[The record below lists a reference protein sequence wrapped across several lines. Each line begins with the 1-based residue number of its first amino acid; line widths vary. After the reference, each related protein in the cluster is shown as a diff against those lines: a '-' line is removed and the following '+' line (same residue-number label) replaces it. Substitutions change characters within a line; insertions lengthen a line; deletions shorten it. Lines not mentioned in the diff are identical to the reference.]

1 MHFASNVV
9 RPPYEANSV
18 YLQVTSGCS
27 HNACRFCTY
36 YKDAPFAVS
45 PEREIVEDLEELAS
59 YGMAFPRIWLQGADP
74 FLLSFSRLKRIANLI
89 HKYLPFVKSI
99 GGYGRIDSLKNKT
112 VEQLK
117 ELKELGY
124 SGIVFGV
131 ESGDDRILKFMN
143 KGYKA
148 DEIVPQLSKMDAAGL
163 NYEVIFLSGLG
174 GKGYGLDHARKTA
187 AVFNQLHP
195 DRVLIAGLTIFPD
208 TPPHAGRTERDIRG
222 SHGRRTGAG
231 THGIP
236 EGPQHRYPGGC
247 YQRLHHHHHLR
258 PGTGTEGKHDQPPP
272 VHLRHLWRTGPPEP
286 ERLFG
291 GDLVETEAE
300 VEIEGDQ

>member
-59 YGMAFPRIWLQGADP
+59 YGVAFPRIWLQGADP

-89 HKYLPFVKSI
+89 HKYLPFVKTI
-99 GGYGRIDSLKNKT
+99 GGYGRVDSLKNKT

-131 ESGDDRILKFMN
+131 ESGDDKILKFMN

-148 DEIVPQLSKMDAAGL
+148 DEIVPQLSKMDEAGFA
-163 NYEVIFLSGLG
+163 YEVIFLSGLG
-174 GKGYGLDHARKTA
+174 GRGYGLDHAKKTA

-195 DRVLIAGLTIFPD
+195 DRVIIAGLTIFPD
-208 TPPHAGRTERDIRG
+208 TPLMQDVRK
-222 SHGRRTGAG
+222 G
-231 THGIP
+231 TFV
-236 EGPQHRYPGGC
+236 EA
-247 YQRLHHHHHLR
+247 
-258 PGTGTEGKHDQPPP
+258 TEGERVLELTEFLKDLNIDTL
-272 VHLRHLWRTGPPEP
+272 VDATNASIITTIYGRVP
-286 ERLFG
+286 ERKENMISRLRYIYDTYG
-291 GDLVETEAE
+291 E
-300 VEIEGDQ
+300 EGLRNRRDSLGAI

>member
-89 HKYLPFVKSI
+89 HKYLPFVKTI

-131 ESGDDRILKFMN
+131 ESGDDKILKFMN

-148 DEIVPQLSKMDAAGL
+148 NEIVPQLSKMDEAGL
-163 NYEVIFLSGLG
+163 PYEVIFLSGLG
-174 GKGYGLDHARKTA
+174 GKGYGLDHAKKTA

-208 TPPHAGRTERDIRG
+208 TPLMQDVRK
-222 SHGRRTGAG
+222 G
-231 THGIP
+231 TFV
-236 EGPQHRYPGGC
+236 EA
-247 YQRLHHHHHLR
+247 
-258 PGTGTEGKHDQPPP
+258 TEGERVLELTEFLKDLNIDTLVDATNAFIITTIYGRVPERKANMISRLQYIYDTYGEQG
-272 VHLRHLWRTGPPEP
+272 LRHQRDSLGM
-286 ERLFG
+286 
-291 GDLVETEAE
+291 
-300 VEIEGDQ
+300 I